1 MDIETITTYCQKF
14 IKIPGETGLEK
25 DAADFLKNIMEELDF
40 DEVSVDD
47 WGNVIGTIEGNGS
60 QNILL
65 EGHLDTVG
73 IGDPALWSVEPY
85 AGVIRDGRLYGRG
98 ASDMRTA
105 LMTMVLAAAAL
116 IPERDSLK
124 GNISVAGIVC
134 EETFEGVAFG
144 KVLDVVQPDLV
155 ILGEASELHL
165 NIGQRGRAE
174 IQVITFGKSAHSA
187 NPDAGI
193 NAVKQMMQLC
203 PQIDKL
209 SLGHDEL
216 LGPAILELT
225 DIRSEPYPG
234 KSVIPEKCIVT
245 YDRRLLPGET
255 EESVLQPIQDII
267 ARLQEQDPAFK
278 AEAKIVEAEER
289 CYTDAIISGKR
300 FFPAWKFPP
309 DASFIQTAQQALK
322 QSGLSGE
329 LSHYA
334 FCTDGSQSAGIRGI
348 PTLGFGPSREN
359 LAHVVDEYVELEQLV
374 QAYHGYIE
382 MLRAILKGANVE
394 N

>member
-1 MDIETITTYCQKF
+1 MMNAETITNYCRQLVA
-14 IKIPGETGLEK
+14 IPGETGQEK
-25 DAADFLKNIMEELDF
+25 DAADFLKSVMEELNF
-40 DEVSVDD
+40 DEVFVDD
-47 WGNVIGTIEGNGS
+47 WGNVIGTIKGKGS

-73 IGDPALWSVEPY
+73 IGDPALWSVGPY
-85 AGVIRDGRLYGRG
+85 DGVIRDGRLYGRG
-98 ASDMRTA
+98 GSDMRAA

-116 IPERDSLK
+116 IPEKDSLK

-155 ILGEASELHL
+155 ILGEASELRL

-174 IQVITFGKSAHSA
+174 IQVIASGKSAHSA

-203 PQIDKL
+203 RHIDKL

-225 DIRSEPYPG
+225 DIHSEPYPG
-234 KSVIPEKCIVT
+234 KSVIPEKCVVT

-255 EESVLQPIQDII
+255 EKSVLQPIWDII
-267 ARLQEQDPAFK
+267 ARLQEQDPVFK
-278 AEAKIVEAEER
+278 AEAKIVEAEEQ

-300 FFPAWKFPP
+300 FFPAWKFSP
-309 DASFIQTAQQALK
+309 DASFIQTAQNALK

-334 FCTDGSQSAGIRGI
+334 FCTDGSQSAGVRGI
-348 PTLGFGPSREN
+348 PTIGFGPSREN
-359 LAHVVDEYVELEQLV
+359 LAHVVDEYVEVEQLV
-374 QAYHGYIE
+374 QAYRGYIE
-382 MLRAILKGANVE
+382 ILRAMLKGADV
-394 N
+394 